1 MNTCVIVVP
10 VYNEVPNELE
20 QLSLKQLDT
29 IINDDTEICLV
40 GTNQHAQTLMISTLS
55 QTSHIHNYVCHMISI
70 RDLMIM
76 NT

>member
-40 GTNQHAQTLMISTLS
+40 GPDRMNFSELWRPRKSAFDEGKTNHPLENA
-55 QTSHIHNYVCHMISI
+55 
-70 RDLMIM
+70 
-76 NT
+76 